1 MAVGDICNREV
12 VVCERASSVVAAAQL
27 MRQHHVGTLVVV
39 EEQGEQRVPVG
50 IVTDR
55 DVVVEVVAKEIAFD
69 AVSVGDIMS
78 FDLLTAREEDDL
90 WDTLAAMRA
99 RGVRR
104 VPVVDDAGGL
114 VGLVTVDDLLDLL
127 AEELGAL
134 ARVIRREQLREE
146 LRRP

>member
-12 VVCERASSVVAAAQL
+12 VVCERGSSVVAAAQL

-39 EEQGEQRVPVG
+39 EEQGEQRLPVG

-55 DVVVEVVAKEIAFD
+55 DVVVEVVAKEIPFD

-90 WDTLAAMRA
+90 WDTLAGMRA